1 MRNRVLL
8 FLAVWMP
15 IAPCVQAQGFW
26 QKKEYRGWS
35 KSECQQLLKESP
47 WANSYTIGTV
57 IFETVQQQSAVAGR
71 ESTPQVTYR
80 AQLWSAR
87 PIRQAIARMQQLDPK
102 YGKLTPEQRQELDQ
116 RLAKFIGTEFPNT
129 VVVQVSYN
137 TTQAYDGALARFWQS
152 QSQAELRETIKLIGV
167 GGRVAALQ
175 VIVAPG
181 AGREIQMIF
190 PRQFQG
196 KPLIGPDD
204 KQLGLEFLSPA
215 LGTLAAERVYIKFD
229 VKKMMMDEKLVY

>member
-1 MRNRVLL
+1 MLL
-8 FLAVWMP
+8 LAVWMS

-26 QKKEYRGWS
+26 QKKEYQTWS

-57 IFETVQQQSAVAGR
+57 IFETVQQQSAVPGR
-71 ESTPQVTYR
+71 ESAPQVTYR
-80 AQLWSAR
+80 VQLWSAR
-87 PIRQAIARMQQLDPK
+87 PIRQAIARMQQLDSK
-102 YGKLTPEQRQELDQ
+102 YGKLKPEKRQEFDGK
-116 RLAKFIGTEFPNT
+116 LAKFIETEFPET
-129 VVVQVSYN
+129 VVVQVNYN

-152 QSQAELRETIKLIGV
+152 QSQAELRETIMLIGA
-167 GGRVAALQ
+167 GGRVAPLQ
-175 VIVAPG
+175 VIVTPG

-204 KQLGLEFLSPA
+204 KQLGLEFFNPS
-215 LGTLAAERVYIKFD
+215 LGTLAGERVFIKFD
-229 VKKMMMDEKLVY
+229 VKKMMMDEKVVY